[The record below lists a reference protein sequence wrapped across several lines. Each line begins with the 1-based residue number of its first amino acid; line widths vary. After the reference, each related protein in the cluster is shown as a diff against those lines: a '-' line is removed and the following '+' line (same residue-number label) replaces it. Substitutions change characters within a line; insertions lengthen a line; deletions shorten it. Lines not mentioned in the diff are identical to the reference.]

1 MNFLIFVISSITGI
15 LILSHFDNAES
26 KSSAV
31 VKKEDHKE
39 DKENGGNPLAEKSVV
54 TVVSTGVCYSFR
66 KFFYCFIIPN
76 R

>member
-1 MNFLIFVISSITGI
+1 MKFLISVISPLSGI

-31 VKKEDHKE
+31 VEKEDHKE

-54 TVVSTGVCYSFR
+54 TVVSTGVCHPFR
-66 KFFYCFIIPN
+66 
-76 R
+76 